1 MITLANAIYGA
12 KHKQLH
18 QVWNNLPCQQ
28 ILHCWFRV
36 HFEQIEPERGRHTLR
51 IASGRCWQVALK
63 HLSSSLSAFEPFA
76 LGLLIVTVDLRY
88 WWGCEDTAEL
98 RWPLTSLYMSYR
110 DTDWAVICCK
120 KLWFHISLLWWLSL
134 QRWMRNVQL
143 YNHVI
148 LLYQPKPYETSSWTD
163 YILIQSKT
171 ATRILKYKCFERI
184 NSPWLFTVMSEL
196 EASWTRVAFG
206 LLQAHPENTE
216 CCLKPTFSLLQKKPK
231 KQLIY
236 FSDSCYCCWGHI
248 SGMIS
253 ISLIVNL
260 IRIHWTLYCVYTSS
274 VHTKKE
280 REDS

>member
-196 EASWTRVAFG
+196 EASWTRTWTASGPPRKYRMLPQTHF
-206 LLQAHPENTE
+206 LST
-216 CCLKPTFSLLQKKPK
+216 PK
-231 KQLIY
+231 KAQKTAHLL
-236 FSDSCYCCWGHI
+236 FWLLLLLLRSHQWNDLNFPHCEP
-248 SGMIS
+248 
-253 ISLIVNL
+253 N
-260 IRIHWTLYCVYTSS
+260 
-274 VHTKKE
+274 
-280 REDS
+280 